1 MRPSF
6 RLDYGQRKNETFAHE
21 PFRKAFVHSCMPAD
35 YNEETFQIRRKI
47 LPIGTAETMENT
59 TTDPTMQAN
68 HAGCSAEIT

>member
-1 MRPSF
+1 MDCERTKRQPMR
-6 RLDYGQRKNETFAHE
+6 L
-21 PFRKAFVHSCMPAD
+21 FVRTLPAPCMPAD

-59 TTDPTMQAN
+59 TTDQTMQAN